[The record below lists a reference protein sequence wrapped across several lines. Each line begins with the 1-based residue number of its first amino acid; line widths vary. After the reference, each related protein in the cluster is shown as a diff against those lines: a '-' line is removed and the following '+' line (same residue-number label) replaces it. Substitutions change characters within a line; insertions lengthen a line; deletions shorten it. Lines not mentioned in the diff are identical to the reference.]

1 MCGGSCGTLANARE
15 RLDKEPREIDAIQFD
30 IMMLVM
36 EINNSIKKE
45 DKKKVYEDLKRFIDI
60 YFGYEK

>member
-1 MCGGSCGTLANARE
+1 MCGGSCGSLLNTKE
-15 RLDKEPREIDAIQFD
+15 RLDKEPREKEIILFD

-45 DKKKVYEDLKRFIDI
+45 DKPKVYEDLKSFIDI
-60 YFGYEK
+60 YFN